1 MSDDDIEVVRSR
13 YGHYLWETIAR
24 CRNDDPETT
33 KWTKEDALSELK
45 RICARTKRKH
55 RYRNGLHV
63 RQCTEHHGCEF
74 LIRVHQED
82 DIEWIVQAC
91 GAQFSLYSLLH
102 VCIVFLHVC
111 IVTCQ
116 ASGRRRSE
124 RRGLAPYL
132 HAHAQRTRA
141 YARASAHAHRTRTSA
156 HMHTRGHAQARA
168 QAHTRTCTKSLFSA

>member
-1 MSDDDIEVVRSR
+1 M
-13 YGHYLWETIAR
+13 
-24 CRNDDPETT
+24 
-33 KWTKEDALSELK
+33 
-45 RICARTKRKH
+45 
-55 RYRNGLHV
+55 

-82 DIEWIVQAC
+82 DIEWVVQAC

-132 HAHAQRTRA
+132 RAHAQRTRA

-168 QAHTRTCTKSLFSA
+168 HAHTRTCKAFFRKAFFEKPFSA

>member
-33 KWTKEDALSELK
+33 EWAKEDALSELK

-74 LIRVHQED
+74 LIRVHQDD
-82 DIEWIVQAC
+82 DIEWVVQAC

-141 YARASAHAHRTRTSA
+141 YARVSHAHKRTHAHARTRAGARTSA
-156 HMHTRGHAQARA
+156 HAQR
-168 QAHTRTCTKSLFSA
+168 HDGVHNHNSRS